1 MQITV
6 ATANVMKIPII
17 FFLSLNLLSLLLW
30 RTRGLA
36 FLFKLTLCKGFSS
49 FYFEVSPMWL
59 ATIRTT
65 TESVIINCN
74 IFFTFKFMTRLRVSV
89 LSFFFFAG
97 AKVVPFLDLEKFFDG
112 NGCKTHIYLTKV
124 KAIDFCQISN
134 EFCW

>member
-1 MQITV
+1 
-6 ATANVMKIPII
+6 
-17 FFLSLNLLSLLLW
+17 
-30 RTRGLA
+30 
-36 FLFKLTLCKGFSS
+36 
-49 FYFEVSPMWL
+49 MWL

-97 AKVVPFLDLEKFFDG
+97 AKVKRFSMRTKKKTT
-112 NGCKTHIYLTKV
+112 NNCKTNNYLTKV